1 MLLYP
6 NISLCSLQVLQATAT
21 WWWWY
26 MYFLSHK
33 RRNKLVCCQLLSLW
47 CVQVQL
53 VLEIQVTWGKIK
65 VSLHCCWVF
74 DVCLVFRGSR
84 GSFEDHF
91 EAATINQWVAS
102 CQLLDNPFS
111 SRQIFAE
118 ELWVLLNTY
127 SLGSRLRDKKSDLK
141 TALWALRNCDEHF
154 QNVST
159 FYTQLLV
166 KIISNLTNNEKHW
179 ELKLYMNIK
188 LKMSTQHCVYANVMF
203 VYVTHKQDGRHLLVA
218 F

>member
-21 WWWWY
+21 WWWWWY

-33 RRNKLVCCQLLSLW
+33 HRNKLVCCQLMSLW

-127 SLGSRLRDKKSDLK
+127 SLGSRLFAWQKKRLESGPLGSEK
-141 TALWALRNCDEHF
+141 LWWAFSKCFDIL
-154 QNVST
+154 
-159 FYTQLLV
+159 YTIIGENNQQL
-166 KIISNLTNNEKHW
+166 N
-179 ELKLYMNIK
+179 
-188 LKMSTQHCVYANVMF
+188 
-203 VYVTHKQDGRHLLVA
+203 
-218 F
+218 